1 MKTQSTTKN
10 ELRKW
15 RAKWI
20 MNMMNKY
27 KTGYITTEEMIKKE
41 KAFKRDLTRTL
52 LLGGIFLSL
61 AVLLFLTAQ
70 AKAFNL
76 SNQLTKPLE
85 FGLMATD
92 DSYLDRATEM
102 IASHEGFNPKCYKDG
117 NGYSQGYGHKC
128 LGGKIS
134 QERSKEILKN
144 EVKRL
149 DDKVREGWKPTQ
161 RVGII
166 SFLYNHP
173 VNQRTYVNWLNHDAE
188 RFQSML
194 EYRANN
200 HVYINGQRFGGL
212 LVRRAEEWE
221 LIYNTF

>member
-1 MKTQSTTKN
+1 
-10 ELRKW
+10 
-15 RAKWI
+15 
-20 MNMMNKY
+20 MNKY
-27 KTGYITTEEMIKKE
+27 KTGYITTEEMKKKE
-41 KAFKRDLTRTL
+41 KAFKRDLTNAS
-52 LLGGIFLSL
+52 LLGG
-61 AVLLFLTAQ
+61 VMMLFTLFAWHTTQ

-92 DSYLDRATEM
+92 DSYLDQATEM
-102 IASHEGFNPKCYKDG
+102 IISHEGFKPKCYKDG

-149 DDKVREGWKPTQ
+149 DNKVREGWKPNQ

-200 HVYINGQRFGGL
+200 HVYIDGQRQGGL

>member
-1 MKTQSTTKN
+1 
-10 ELRKW
+10 
-15 RAKWI
+15 
-20 MNMMNKY
+20 MNKY
-27 KTGYITTEEMIKKE
+27 KTGYITMAEMEKKE
-41 KAFKRDLTRTL
+41 KSFKRDLTRTL
-52 LLGGIFLSL
+52 LLGGIFLSFT
-61 AVLLFLTAQ
+61 VLLFLTAQ

-76 SNQLTKPLE
+76 SSPLTKPLE
-85 FGLMATD
+85 FGLMQD
-92 DSYLDRATEM
+92 YLDEATEM
-102 IASHEGFNPKCYKDG
+102 IAGYEGFNPYCYKDG

-149 DDKVREGWKPTQ
+149 DNKVREGWKPNQ

-194 EYRANN
+194 EYRAHN
-200 HVYINGQRFGGL
+200 HVYIDGQRFGGL

>member
-1 MKTQSTTKN
+1 
-10 ELRKW
+10 
-15 RAKWI
+15 
-20 MNMMNKY
+20 MNKY
-27 KTGYITTEEMIKKE
+27 KTGFLSTSDMLKKE
-41 KAFKRDLTRTL
+41 KAFKHDLTNAS
-52 LLGGIFLSL
+52 LLGG
-61 AVLLFLTAQ
+61 VMMLFTLFAWHTTQ

-92 DSYLDRATEM
+92 DSYLDQATEM
-102 IASHEGFNPKCYKDG
+102 IISHEGFKPHCYVDG
-117 NGYSQGYGHKC
+117 YRLNKKGEKIPLYSQGYGHKC
-128 LGGKIS
+128 LGGRIS

-149 DDKVREGWKPTQ
+149 DDKVREGWKPSQ

-194 EYRANN
+194 KYRANN

>member
-1 MKTQSTTKN
+1 MKKFH
-10 ELRKW
+10 
-15 RAKWI
+15 
-20 MNMMNKY
+20 
-27 KTGYITTEEMIKKE
+27 TGYLTVAEMIEVEKE
-41 KAFKRDLTRTL
+41 FKRSLTNAS
-52 LLGGIFLSL
+52 LLGG
-61 AVLLFLTAQ
+61 AMMLFTLFAWHTTQ
-70 AKAFNL
+70 AKGFEL

-102 IASHEGFNPKCYKDG
+102 IISHEGFKPHCYVDG
-117 NGYSQGYGHKC
+117 YRLNKKGEKIPLYSQGYGHQC
-128 LGGKIS
+128 LGGLIS
-134 QERSKEILKN
+134 KKRSKQIVRKES
-144 EVKRL
+144 KRL
-149 DDKVREGWKPTQ
+149 DDKVREGWKPSQ

-200 HVYINGQRFGGL
+200 HVYINGQRQGGL

>member
-1 MKTQSTTKN
+1 MKHFNTLPDEKDLKSFLQIITHPI
-10 ELRKW
+10 LIIG
-15 RAKWI
+15 I
-20 MNMMNKY
+20 MF
-27 KTGYITTEEMIKKE
+27 IV
-41 KAFKRDLTRTL
+41 ASL
-52 LLGGIFLSL
+52 L
-61 AVLLFLTAQ
+61 VQ
-70 AKAFNL
+70 PAKAFDL
-76 SNQLTKPLE
+76 SSPLAKPLE

-92 DSYLDRATEM
+92 DSYLDQATEM
-102 IASHEGFNPKCYKDG
+102 IASHEGFKPHCYVDG
-117 NGYSQGYGHKC
+117 YRLNKKSEKTPLYSQGYGHQC
-128 LGGKIS
+128 LGGLIS
-134 QERSKEILKN
+134 KKRSKQIVRKES
-144 EVKRL
+144 KRL
-149 DDKVREGWKPTQ
+149 DDKVRQGWKPTQ

-194 EYRANN
+194 ECKANN

>member
-1 MKTQSTTKN
+1 MD
-10 ELRKW
+10 
-15 RAKWI
+15 
-20 MNMMNKY
+20 KY
-27 KTGYITTEEMIKKE
+27 KTGYINTSEMIKKE
-41 KAFKRDLTRTL
+41 KAFKRDLTNAI
-52 LLGGIFLSL
+52 LLGGAMI
-61 AVLLFLTAQ
+61 LFTLFAWNTTQ

-76 SNQLTKPLE
+76 SNQLSKPLE

-117 NGYSQGYGHKC
+117 GGYSQGYGHKC

-149 DDKVREGWKPTQ
+149 DGKVREGWKPSQ

>member
-1 MKTQSTTKN
+1 MKHFNTLPDEKDLKSFLQIITHPI
-10 ELRKW
+10 LIIG
-15 RAKWI
+15 I
-20 MNMMNKY
+20 MF
-27 KTGYITTEEMIKKE
+27 IV
-41 KAFKRDLTRTL
+41 ASL
-52 LLGGIFLSL
+52 L
-61 AVLLFLTAQ
+61 VQ
-70 AKAFNL
+70 PAKAFDL
-76 SNQLTKPLE
+76 SSPLAKPLE

-92 DSYLDRATEM
+92 DSYLDQATEM
-102 IASHEGFNPKCYKDG
+102 IISHEGFEPHCYVDG
-117 NGYSQGYGHKC
+117 YRLNKKGEKTPLYSQGYGHQC
-128 LGGKIS
+128 LGGLIS
-134 QERSKEILKN
+134 KKRSKQIVRKES
-144 EVKRL
+144 KRL
-149 DDKVREGWKPTQ
+149 DDKVRQGWKPTQ

>member
-1 MKTQSTTKN
+1 MD
-10 ELRKW
+10 
-15 RAKWI
+15 
-20 MNMMNKY
+20 KY
-27 KTGYITTEEMIKKE
+27 KTGYINTSEMIKKE
-41 KAFKRDLTRTL
+41 KAFKRDLTNAI
-52 LLGGIFLSL
+52 LLGG
-61 AVLLFLTAQ
+61 AMMLFTLFAWHTTQ
-70 AKAFNL
+70 AKGFEL
-76 SNQLTKPLE
+76 SSPLTKPLE

-117 NGYSQGYGHKC
+117 GGYSQGYGHKC

-149 DDKVREGWKPTQ
+149 DGKVREGWKPSQ